1 MESKNFKSSSKV
13 LSNKK
18 KKIILSKLERKK
30 KLNNYS
36 FLLLVLKEL
45 FLFIENYKLSFFSLL
60 NNFCSLKIFKI
71 NFMPFK

>member
-30 KLNNYS
+30 KA
-36 FLLLVLKEL
+36 KQ
-45 FLFIENYKLSFFSLL
+45 LFISPSRSKRAFFIYREL
-60 NNFCSLKIFKI
+60 
-71 NFMPFK
+71 